1 MDDFVKELQTL
12 IKNEASNTKPP
23 TRCLIRKVYD
33 DKVHADIT
41 LSSGAALNY
50 VSIIGVNVN
59 PKDEGLLVYLDED
72 CLDYV
77 VICGNNLSEVITTI
91 VTSWNLV
98 PLDTVVPS
106 EKLVKESLDGKIGK
120 SSTTGLVLNDGTINT
135 WMYDIL
141 MDMMCGQLLIHEDC
155 TDLLGGEI
163 G

>member
-1 MDDFVKELQTL
+1 MDKLVKDLQTL
-12 IKNEASNTKPP
+12 IKSEASNTKPP
-23 TRCLIRKVYD
+23 ERCLIRKVYD

-50 VSIIGVNVN
+50 VSIIGVNV
-59 PKDEGLLVYLDED
+59 KTDDEGLLVYLDED

-77 VICGNNLSEVITTI
+77 VICGNNVGEFLM
-91 VTSWNLV
+91 
-98 PLDTVVPS
+98 
-106 EKLVKESLDGKIGK
+106 K
-120 SSTTGLVLNDGTINT
+120 SSITGLVLNDGTINT